1 MTSTTPSAPPEDA
14 TEAEQAAPA
23 GLERRRAPNR
33 TFGGVC
39 GGLGRYYDLDPLIF
53 RVVLGVLAIT
63 GGLGLVAYGIL
74 WLVLPLEGDRENEA
88 RRLLSG
94 RVEGQALTALLF
106 MVVGCG
112 LFLSMLNRG
121 GVLTFAAMLALVT
134 AGAAYWSRHRRETE
148 TGEIPTDEATAHAV
162 ADAPPETAPPPVP
175 KSPSWWRD
183 PLTKDGTTGYLWGPD
198 DDASVAAASRWP
210 SFSKL
215 RPAARNAADRGPAGI
230 GGWTFLA
237 ALVIG
242 AAAGAIAWESE
253 PQPTALA
260 IGLATALGVFGLG
273 FVISAW
279 YGRTGGGTVVWA
291 LITTALLAGTLA
303 LPNGVK
309 AEWLRETWR
318 PAAAA
323 DVHES
328 YELGT
333 GEGRLDLSAL
343 ELKKGE
349 SVPDIKAEVG
359 AGRLH
364 VIVPDDMR
372 IEVRADVGV
381 GDLQLPLD
389 TDKNVDVRPDQKEQL
404 TIHPRDGGKPRGTL
418 NLDLE
423 VGVGQLEVDRA
434 TPTP

>member
-1 MTSTTPSAPPEDA
+1 MSSTPPSAPAEDA
-14 TEAEQAAPA
+14 TEAASPAGEAPA
-23 GLERRRAPNR
+23 RLERRRAPNR
-33 TFGGVC
+33 TIGGVC
-39 GGLGRYYDLDPLIF
+39 GGLGRYYDLDPVIF
-53 RVVLGVLAIT
+53 RVVFGVLAIT

-74 WLVLPLEGDRENEA
+74 WLALPLESQPENEV

-112 LFLSMLNRG
+112 LFLSMLHRG

-198 DDASVAAASRWP
+198 DDAPGSTASKWP
-210 SFSKL
+210 SFAKL
-215 RPAARNAADRGPAGI
+215 RQARSADRGPAGI

-237 ALVIG
+237 ALLVG
-242 AAAGAIAWESE
+242 FGSGAIAWESE
-253 PQPTALA
+253 PQTTAVA
-260 IGLATALGVFGLG
+260 IGLAAALGVFGLG
-273 FVISAW
+273 FVVSAW
-279 YGRTGGGTVVWA
+279 YGRTGGGTVVWS
-291 LITTALLAGTLA
+291 LITTALLAGALA
-303 LPNGVK
+303 LPNGVQ
-309 AEWLRETWR
+309 AEWLQRTWS
-318 PAAAA
+318 PTTAAE
-323 DVHES
+323 VHEQ
-328 YELGT
+328 YEVGT
-333 GEGRLDLSAL
+333 GEARLDLSGL
-343 ELKKGE
+343 KLKKGE
-349 SVPDIKAEVG
+349 SVPDIRAEVG

-364 VIVPDDMR
+364 VIVPDDM
-372 IEVRADVGV
+372 EVAMRADVGV

-389 TDKNVDVRPDQKEQL
+389 PDKNIEVRPDQNEKL

-418 NLDLE
+418 TLDLE

-434 TPTP
+434 TP